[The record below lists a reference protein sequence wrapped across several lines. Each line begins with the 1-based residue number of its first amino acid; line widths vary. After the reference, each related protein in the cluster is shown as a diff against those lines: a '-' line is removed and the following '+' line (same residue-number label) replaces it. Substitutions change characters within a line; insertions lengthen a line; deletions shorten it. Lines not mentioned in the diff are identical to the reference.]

1 MDKFTI
7 QGNTKLTGQIK
18 VSGSKNSAL
27 PIIIS
32 SLLTDEK
39 CVIKNV
45 PNLHDISSTIDIL
58 QYLGKKVEFKNNTI
72 TITKNGCCKTDIP
85 YELVKKMR
93 ASFLS
98 AGPLLARY
106 KHATISLPG
115 GCAIGIRP
123 VDIHLKGFS
132 KLGAKIKQKGGDILI
147 SAKKLKP
154 AKIILGF
161 PSVGASQNL
170 LMCASLVEGKTILEN
185 IAREPEVDDLI
196 NCLNGM
202 GAKISY
208 QANKVIVEGVKKLSG
223 INHTVIADRI
233 ETGTYLIAAA
243 CTKST
248 IEVINCEPEND
259 EILIEY
265 LQEAGFNVKCGKNSI
280 KISPRTKNVK
290 PVHIKTA
297 PYPGFATDLQ
307 PLWMVLMS
315 QAKGTCE
322 VSEDIFENRFM
333 HVAELVRMGANIH
346 MEGKTASI
354 MGGTSFTGANVM
366 SSDLRGGACLVLA
379 GLCASGETVVDR
391 VYHIDRGYEQ
401 LEKKL
406 AGLGATIKRKKA

>member
-259 EILIEY
+259 E
-265 LQEAGFNVKCGKNSI
+265 
-280 KISPRTKNVK
+280 
-290 PVHIKTA
+290 
-297 PYPGFATDLQ
+297 
-307 PLWMVLMS
+307 
-315 QAKGTCE
+315 
-322 VSEDIFENRFM
+322 
-333 HVAELVRMGANIH
+333 
-346 MEGKTASI
+346 
-354 MGGTSFTGANVM
+354 
-366 SSDLRGGACLVLA
+366 
-379 GLCASGETVVDR
+379 
-391 VYHIDRGYEQ
+391 
-401 LEKKL
+401 
-406 AGLGATIKRKKA
+406 